1 MRIKLM
7 KLSKN
12 YFNAFQ
18 SKDLST
24 LDTLLD
30 NKIKLSDWEVNIKGK
45 KKVLNFNKKIFKK
58 FKKINIKIVNTAS
71 IFDKKKITFNQI
83 LISLDNNSISVID
96 VIYFNKRNKI
106 IKIEAYKM

>member
-1 MRIKLM
+1 
-7 KLSKN
+7 
-12 YFNAFQ
+12 
-18 SKDLST
+18 
-24 LDTLLD
+24 
-30 NKIKLSDWEVNIKGK
+30 
-45 KKVLNFNKKIFKK
+45 
-58 FKKINIKIVNTAS
+58 INIKIVNTAS